1 MSQSDTLIIE
11 TQNLGKTFG
20 DIQALRGVDV
30 QAPRNS
36 IFGFLGPNGAGQ
48 SADGRGVLFEFG
60 AVALAIGVIVLTQ
73 DAILGEKQN
82 GLTEWLLSQPVT
94 RAAYLLAKLVA
105 NSQAVPASM
114 LWSPLA
120 AALLWSVLFVGVALV
135 RLERMEF

>member
-48 SADGRGVLFEFG
+48 SADGRRRSL
-60 AVALAIGVIVLTQ
+60 
-73 DAILGEKQN
+73 
-82 GLTEWLLSQPVT
+82 
-94 RAAYLLAKLVA
+94 
-105 NSQAVPASM
+105 
-114 LWSPLA
+114 
-120 AALLWSVLFVGVALV
+120 
-135 RLERMEF
+135 